1 MIKKEDVYKIGRIG
15 KPHGVKGEL
24 SFHFDDDVFDRVD
37 ADYLVL
43 DIEDILV
50 PFFMD
55 EYRFR
60 SNETALMK
68 FIDIDT
74 EEQAREL
81 TGYDV
86 YFPRALADEDDG
98 APSVAQ
104 IIGYTVIDADT
115 EQTIG
120 KLKAVDNATI
130 NTLFLVETPDGQEV
144 LIPATG
150 DLVTTIDS
158 QRQLIAMHIPEGL
171 LGL

>member
-24 SFHFDDDVFDRVD
+24 SFHFDDAVFDRVD

-81 TGYDV
+81 TGHDV

-104 IIGYTVIDADT
+104 IIGYTVIDANT
-115 EQTIG
+115 EQPIG

-130 NTLFLVETPDGQEV
+130 NTLFLVDTPDGQEV

>member
-43 DIEDILV
+43 DMDDILV

-60 SNETALMK
+60 SDETALIK
-68 FIDIDT
+68 FTDINTD
-74 EEQAREL
+74 EQAREL
-81 TGYDV
+81 TGHDV
-86 YFPRALADEDDG
+86 YFPHALADEADG
-98 APSVAQ
+98 TPSVAQ
-104 IIGYTVIDADT
+104 LIGFSIIHAGHGK
-115 EQTIG
+115 TIG
-120 KLKAVDNATI
+120 KLKAVDDSTI
-130 NTLFLVETPDGQEV
+130 NTLFEIDTPDGQEV

-150 DLVTTIDS
+150 DLVTAIDS
-158 QRQLIAMHIPEGL
+158 HSRTITMHIPEGL
-171 LGL
+171 PGL